1 MDKTRRSTPTR
12 QPPPPEAS
20 RPRCDEQIQSTPLQ
34 RKQSDDDGGSR
45 EGERERERKS
55 ERPRKLLI
63 FALVVIRLMGKASCV
78 CVRVCRVCPSVRQG
92 ASWRRSNSS
101 TETRVRGGG
110 APSAA
115 APTAVIAAAAVPCV

>member
-20 RPRCDEQIQSTPLQ
+20 RPRCDEQNTIHASLQ
-34 RKQSDDDGGSR
+34 RKQSYDDGESR

-115 APTAVIAAAAVPCV
+115 PTAVIAAAAVPCV